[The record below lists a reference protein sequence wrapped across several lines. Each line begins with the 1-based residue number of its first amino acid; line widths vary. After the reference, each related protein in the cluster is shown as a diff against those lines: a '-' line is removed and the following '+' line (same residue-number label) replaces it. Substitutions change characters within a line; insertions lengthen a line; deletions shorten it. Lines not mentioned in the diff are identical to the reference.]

1 MRPDST
7 LIIWDADRDKRLR
20 ALWDEGLSCAII
32 ADRFGDCTRNSVI
45 GRCHRLGL
53 KRHDHPNTTR
63 RNTPKPVAPPPPPSV
78 RTDLWPAERVARL
91 RKMHAEGLSFSEMA
105 AKLGDGLTRNAVLAR
120 AHRMGLRRGAELNKA
135 TRALGGPR
143 LVQKPKVSAI
153 TGGIMHGSSE
163 PMPPVLPPPK
173 AAAFRPL
180 PGTTPVLWEH
190 RTNLQ
195 CCWPIDDENGY
206 PAHACGHRI
215 PEGGRWCLVH
225 MQLGH
230 VPPKTN
236 SAKRLERLV
245 RRYAA

>member
-53 KRHDHPNTTR
+53 KRPDHPNTTR
-63 RNTPKPVAPPPPPSV
+63 RNTPKPVASPPAPSV
-78 RTDLWPAERVARL
+78 RTDLWPADRVARL

-173 AAAFRPL
+173 AHAFRPL
-180 PGTTPVLWEH
+180 PGTTPKPFGEVMV
-190 RTNLQ
+190 
-195 CCWPIDDENGY
+195 CKWPIDGFDL
-206 PAHACGHRI
+206 PMCCGLPRPDDMTYCPTHRAMS
-215 PEGGRWCLVH
+215 GT
-225 MQLGH
+225 
-230 VPPKTN
+230 PPKTTTKQLAR
-236 SAKRLERLV
+236 SLRW
-245 RRYAA
+245 AA